1 MDKFSELYGTSKF
14 DKTVP
19 PDFPFAIPCKGF
31 PVKRSKGVYGVPL
44 ISEPSFEGVWETQ
57 QERSYEHSK
66 FGTRFGV
73 VLIEFA
79 RFEARL

>member
-1 MDKFSELYGTSKF
+1 MGHRSLTINCLHIFRLPNF
-14 DKTVP
+14 L
-19 PDFPFAIPCKGF
+19 PCKGF

-73 VLIEFA
+73 VLLEFS
-79 RFEARL
+79 RVKARL